1 MSSCPACATAL
12 DPGARFCSHCGTEV
26 APAWDPSARGSQP
39 AAPETPETPE
49 APEAPEAPGPP
60 QSGLSERNWGVFA
73 HLSALVPL
81 IIGVPLTFLG
91 PLVLWLMVRERG
103 AFALDQAVEAL
114 NFNISWL
121 LWSAV
126 VLVAGA
132 VAAVPTAGL
141 GLIPVALVLV
151 ALALAWLILVIV
163 AAVQTSNGVAYRY
176 PLTVRFISA

>member
-26 APAWDPSARGSQP
+26 PAAADPSASEAPSQP
-39 AAPETPETPE
+39 AAPV
-49 APEAPEAPGPP
+49 APEPPGPP
-60 QSGLSERNWGVFA
+60 ASGLSERNWAVFA

-81 IIGVPLTFLG
+81 LIGVPLTFLG

-103 AFALDQAVEAL
+103 TFAHDQAVEAL

-121 LWSAV
+121 LWTLV
-126 VLVAGA
+126 VIVAGA
-132 VAAVPTAGL
+132 VAAIPTAGL

-151 ALALAWLILVIV
+151 GLALAWLVLVIV
-163 AAVQTSNGVAYRY
+163 AAVKASSGMGYRY

>member
-26 APAWDPSARGSQP
+26 ASAWDPSARGAPSQQ
-39 AAPETPETPE
+39 APPE
-49 APEAPEAPGPP
+49 ASVAPGAPGPP
-60 QSGLSERNWGVFA
+60 ASGLSERNWGVFA

-81 IIGVPLTFLG
+81 VIGVPLTFLG
-91 PLVLWLMVRERG
+91 PLVLWLMMRERG

-126 VLVAGA
+126 VVVLGA
-132 VAAVPTAGL
+132 VSVVPTAGL